1 MPEAD
6 KLLQTIEAVHA
17 AGLDAELW
25 PQALSSVARLL
36 GSSAATVESYDLS
49 SGGLLAFHG
58 FGIPPA
64 EQLAHREHYAAINPR
79 AIYALQRPAS
89 ELVWDY
95 QVLDEAAM
103 DRDPYYTEFLTRT
116 DFRYFLSGNL
126 FRTPHELAVAT
137 IQRTRAQGHVQA
149 AEIALMQGLVPHFR
163 QALDVATRLKRAAG
177 TAHSLKGA
185 LDWLADG
192 VALIRAD
199 GAILYANEALQ
210 AMARRGDGLRIRKG
224 AFVFP
229 DSETRARFAAAT
241 AAVARLRAGDVAGGD
256 ATDHAVARGAG
267 MLPYLLSMRPLL
279 PAERDGEVDVRAVA
293 IVFVRD
299 PLSRN
304 PAASEVLRE
313 VFGLTRAEADVARA
327 LQSGMSAAQYARE
340 RAVSLNTVYT
350 HLRRIKE
357 KTRCNRMGELIRKL
371 NDLQVPLRIDE

>member
-6 KLLQTIEAVHA
+6 KLLQTIEAIHA

-25 PQALSSVARLL
+25 PQTLSSVTRLL
-36 GSSAATVESYDLS
+36 GSSAATLETYDLR
-49 SGGLLAFHG
+49 SGGILDFHA

-64 EQLAHREHYAAINPR
+64 EEIAHREHYAAINPR
-79 AIYALQRPAS
+79 AAYALRRPAS

-95 QVLDEAAM
+95 MVLDETAM

-126 FRTPHELAVAT
+126 FRTRHNLAVAT
-137 IQRTRAQGHVQA
+137 IQRARAQGHVEA
-149 AEIALMQGLVPHFR
+149 PEIALMQRLVPHFR
-163 QALDVATRLKRAAG
+163 QALDVTTRLKRAA
-177 TAHSLKGA
+177 AHGRSLKAA

-199 GAILYANEALQ
+199 GTILYANDALQ
-210 AMARRGDGLRIRKG
+210 AIARRADGLRIRKG
-224 AFVFP
+224 AFVFA
-229 DSETRARFAAAT
+229 DSETRARFAAAMT
-241 AAVARLRAGDVAGGD
+241 VVARLHAGDVASAG
-256 ATDHAVARGAG
+256 ATDHAIARGAG

-279 PAERDGEVDVRAVA
+279 PAERNGNMDARAIA

-304 PAASEVLRE
+304 PAAGEVLQE
-313 VFGLTRAEADVARA
+313 VFGFTRAEADLARA
-327 LQSGMSAAQYARE
+327 LQSGMSAAQYSRE
-340 RAVSLNTVYT
+340 RAVTFNTIYT

-357 KTRCNRMGELIRKL
+357 KTGCKRMGELIGKL
-371 NDLQVPLRIDE
+371 NDLQVPLRID

>member
-6 KLLQTIEAVHA
+6 KLLQTIEAVYA

-25 PQALSSVARLL
+25 PQTLSSVTRLL
-36 GSSAATVESYDLS
+36 GSSAATLETYDLP
-49 SGGLLAFHG
+49 SGGILDFHA

-64 EQLAHREHYAAINPR
+64 EEIAHREHYAAINPR
-79 AIYALQRPAS
+79 AAYTLQRPAS
-89 ELVWDY
+89 ELAWDY
-95 QVLDEAAM
+95 LVLDEDAM

-126 FRTPHELAVAT
+126 FRTPRELAIAT
-137 IQRTRAQGHVQA
+137 IQRTRAQGHVGA
-149 AEIALMQGLVPHFR
+149 AEIALMQRLLPHFR
-163 QALDVATRLKRAAG
+163 QALDMATRLKRAAG
-177 TAHSLKGA
+177 DDRSLKAA

-199 GAILYANEALQ
+199 GAILYANDALQ
-210 AMARRGDGLRIRKG
+210 AIARRGDGFRIRKG

-229 DSETRARFAAAT
+229 DSETRARFTAAA
-241 AAVARLRAGDVAGGD
+241 AAIARLRAGDVASAG

-279 PAERDGEVDVRAVA
+279 PAERNGEFDMRAVA

-304 PAASEVLRE
+304 PTANEVLRE

-340 RAVSLNTVYT
+340 RAVSFNTIYT

-357 KTRCNRMGELIRKL
+357 KTRCNRMGALIRKL
-371 NDLQVPLRIDE
+371 NDLQVPLRID